1 MRCSI
6 LAQLMRNRGIMVTAR
21 KRNPKHGNFAGQ
33 ESGEPPDGGIIS
45 SNSDAPFSNR
55 VAIRPD
61 LLRQM
66 GNRPGDATNSAQ
78 YGHIVARQADYS
90 ALTPN

>member
-21 KRNPKHGNFAGQ
+21 KRNPEHGNFAGQ
-33 ESGEPPDGGIIS
+33 ESGEPADGGIIS
-45 SNSDAPFSNR
+45 SNCDAPFSNR

-66 GNRPGDATNSAQ
+66 GNTEPCQANSGQ
-78 YGHIVARQADYS
+78 YGHIVARQADYPE
-90 ALTPN
+90 LTSN